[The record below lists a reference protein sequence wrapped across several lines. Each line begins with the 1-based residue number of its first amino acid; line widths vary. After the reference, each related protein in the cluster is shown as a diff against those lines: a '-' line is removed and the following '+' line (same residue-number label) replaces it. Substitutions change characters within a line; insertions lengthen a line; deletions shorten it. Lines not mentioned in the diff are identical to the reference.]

1 MNARASGLTGDKHM
15 AGKVQ
20 QLPTAGG
27 ADGDDLVRRIGQLT
41 RMLRQSMR
49 ELGLNK
55 EIERAAAAI
64 PDARDRLSYVA
75 HMTEQAAERS
85 LNAIDRAQPLQER
98 LGHDAE
104 ALGQKWQAWFD
115 GPVELDDARDL
126 VKVTR
131 AYLGNVPSVTQKI
144 NKELLEITMA
154 QDFQDLT
161 GQVIKK
167 MMDVIQEV
175 ERQLLQVLLDSVP
188 EGREREEMR
197 QRLEGQWRVN
207 GAEAGALMNGPQ
219 VNAEAEG
226 VLSSQDQ
233 VDDLLDQLGF

>member
-1 MNARASGLTGDKHM
+1 MSARAIAGTGEQHM

-20 QLPTAGG
+20 QVAAAG
-27 ADGDDLVRRIGQLT
+27 AAEGDELVRRIGQLT

-64 PDARDRLSYVA
+64 PDARDRLRYVA
-75 HMTEQAAERS
+75 RMTEQAAERS
-85 LNAIDRAQPLQER
+85 LNAIDRAQPLQDR
-98 LGHDAE
+98 LGREAK
-104 ALGQKWQAWFD
+104 ALGEQWQAWFD
-115 GPVELDDARDL
+115 GPVELDAARDL

-131 AYLGNVPSVTQKI
+131 GYLDNVPVVTQQI
-144 NKELLEITMA
+144 NHELLEITMA

-167 MMDVIQEV
+167 MMGVIQEV
-175 ERQLLQVLLDSVP
+175 EKQLLQVLLDSVP
-188 EGREREEMR
+188 EGKEREDLRER
-197 QRLEGQWRVN
+197 LDSQWHAN
-207 GAEAGALMNGPQ
+207 AETGALLNGPP
-219 VNAEAEG
+219 VNAAAEG

>member
-1 MNARASGLTGDKHM
+1 MAS
-15 AGKVQ
+15 KVQ
-20 QLPTAGG
+20 ALALAPG
-27 ADGDDLVRRIGQLT
+27 ADNDELMRRIGQLT

-75 HMTEQAAERS
+75 RMTEQAAERS
-85 LNAIDRAQPLQER
+85 LNAIDRAQPLQEK
-98 LGHDAE
+98 LGSDAE
-104 ALGQKWQAWFD
+104 ALGKQWQAWFD

-131 AYLGNVPSVTQKI
+131 SYLDNVPTVTRQI
-144 NKELLEITMA
+144 NHELLEITMA

-188 EGREREEMR
+188 EGTEREAMR
-197 QRLEGQWRVN
+197 DRLEGQWHVSTN
-207 GAEAGALMNGPQ
+207 AHGSGDLMNGPQ
-219 VNAEAEG
+219 VNADAEG
-226 VLSSQDQ
+226 VVQSQDQ